1 MNGKLEGKVA
11 IITGGASGLGAAGV
25 ELFIRE
31 GATVLVADIRAPV
44 LNYAETYGDKA
55 MFFQCDVTNEEQ
67 VKALVAKAAGELGG
81 LDILYNNA
89 GGGGPPGN
97 VTDVLE
103 AAWDSDMAVML
114 KSVMLMTKA
123 SVPELAKRGGGSVI
137 NTSSIAGIRPG
148 IAGLSYS
155 VAKAG
160 VSHFT
165 RMIVPELGRQNI
177 RVNSICPGIIP
188 TPALGGAFA
197 LDYPTTLKVMPSIG
211 EIYSRA
217 VPLRDVGV
225 PEDIA
230 KLALFLACDDS
241 RFITGQEIAVDG
253 GLSQAGPGSMDMS
266 IPGNVVENIIAFIT
280 AFKAGQEGAP

>member
-1 MNGKLEGKVA
+1 ML
-11 IITGGASGLGAAGV
+11 
-25 ELFIRE
+25 
-31 GATVLVADIRAPV
+31 D
-44 LNYAETYGDKA
+44 YAEVYGGKA

-67 VKALVAKAAGELGG
+67 VKALVAKAADDLGG

-89 GGGGPPGN
+89 GGGGPPGSVTN
-97 VTDVLE
+97 VIE
-103 AAWDSDMAVML
+103 ADWDFDMAVML

-123 SVPELAKRGGGSVI
+123 AVPQIARRGGGAVI
-137 NTSSIAGIRPG
+137 NTASIAGIRAG

-165 RMIVPELGRQNI
+165 RMIVPELGRLNI
-177 RVNSICPGIIP
+177 RVNTICPGIIP
-188 TPALGGAFA
+188 TPAIGGAFA
-197 LDYPTTLKVMPSIG
+197 LDYSTTLKVMPGIG

-217 VPLRDVGV
+217 VPLQDVGV

-266 IPGNVVENIIAFIT
+266 IPGNVVENIVAFVT
-280 AFKAGQEGAP
+280 AFKSGQEAAP